1 MFPLNSVFKAYLSQ
15 SVEAQNIMINSSP
28 ASAWLTLESD
38 PCFCTCHRWVVLQH
52 TLASKH
58 SAVFPSE
65 NNLLQSR
72 ARFGSLTCCEAFA
85 ALCTRVFICL
95 WECFALL
102 HRGLCFFLFCE
113 LGACFWG
120 YLHTFHWSVQVNAA
134 THSCQWW
141 RLIILRI

>member
-38 PCFCTCHRWVVLQH
+38 PCSHAIAESSCSTRSLQNIVPCFHLKITCCSPGLGLARWPAARPL
-52 TLASKH
+52 LH
-58 SAVFPSE
+58 SAPVCLFVC
-65 NNLLQSR
+65 
-72 ARFGSLTCCEAFA
+72 GSVLHCCTEA
-85 ALCTRVFICL
+85 CVS
-95 WECFALL
+95 
-102 HRGLCFFLFCE
+102 FFSCE